1 MIFSSTSLKVVY
13 SIYILLVINLENLA
27 RIFVLTKL
35 KVNTDMAM
43 KE

>member
-13 SIYILLVINLENLA
+13 SIYILLAITLENLA
-27 RIFVLTKL
+27 CIFVLTKL
-35 KVNTDMAM
+35 KVNTDMTM